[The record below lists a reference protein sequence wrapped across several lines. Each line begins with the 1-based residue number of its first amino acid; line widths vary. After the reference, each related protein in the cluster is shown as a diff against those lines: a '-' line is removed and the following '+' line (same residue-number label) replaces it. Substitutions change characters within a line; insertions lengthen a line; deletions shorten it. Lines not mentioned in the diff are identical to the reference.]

1 MSDAI
6 SSGLMIIGGA
16 FALLAGAG
24 VVRMPDLCMRM
35 QAATKASTLGI
46 GCIVPAVAVHIGEL
60 GVATR
65 AVATII
71 FVFLTAPV
79 AAHMIARA
87 SYFVGVPLW
96 EGTIIDELRG
106 HYDRRTHRLSRP
118 DDPYAVLPPTVDANR
133 LAGHVVIVGYGRV
146 GGRIGSALTANGI
159 SFVVIE
165 DTREIVEKLRESDIS
180 AVFGDASE
188 PSVLVQAH
196 LHQARM
202 LVIAVPDTADVRRM
216 VETARTVNP
225 RIEVVVRTHRDEE
238 LTSFEKGARA
248 LAPRLAEPGLAIVL
262 LLAVLSLASA
272 GRTAQAGYIGRLWQC
287 LRAFRAHSSASA
299 SGSHPGDRRA
309 GYRGRTP
316 HG

>member
-1 MSDAI
+1 MTEAL
-6 SSGLMIIGGA
+6 SSGLMITGAA
-16 FALLAGAG
+16 FALLAGTG
-24 VVRMPDLCMRM
+24 VLRMPDLFMRM

-46 GCIVPAVAVHIGEL
+46 GCIALAVAVHFGEL
-60 GVATR
+60 GIATR

-106 HYDRRTHRLSRP
+106 HYDRRTHRLARP
-118 DDPYAVLPPTVDANR
+118 DDPYAVLPATVDVNR
-133 LAGHVVIVGYGRV
+133 LAGHVVVVGYGRV

-159 SFVVIE
+159 SIVVVE
-165 DTREIVEKLRESDIS
+165 DNREIVEKLRESDVT
-180 AVFGDASE
+180 AVFGNASE
-188 PSVLVQAH
+188 PSVLIQAH

-225 RIEVVVRTHRDEE
+225 RIEVVVRTHRDED
-238 LTSFEKGARA
+238 LTALEKQIGGKVF
-248 LAPRLAEPGLAIVL
+248 LGEHE
-262 LLAVLSLASA
+262 LAVIITRYVLGRYMASA
-272 GRTAQAGYIGRLWQC
+272 ERQ
-287 LRAFRAHSSASA
+287 
-299 SGSHPGDRRA
+299 
-309 GYRGRTP
+309 
-316 HG
+316 

>member
-6 SSGLMIIGGA
+6 SSGLMIIGAA

-24 VVRMPDLCMRM
+24 VMRMRDLFMRM

-46 GCIVPAVAVHIGEL
+46 GCIVLAVAVHFGEF

-65 AVATII
+65 AAATII
-71 FVFLTAPV
+71 FVFLTAPI

-96 EGTIIDELRG
+96 EGTIIDELRV
-106 HYDRRTHRLSRP
+106 HYDRRTHRLARP
-118 DDPYAVLPPTVDANR
+118 DDPYAVLPATVDANR

-165 DTREIVEKLRESDIS
+165 DTREIVENLRESDIS

-202 LVIAVPDTADVRRM
+202 LVIAVPDTAAVSLM
-216 VETARTVNP
+216 VATARTVNP

-238 LTSFEKGARA
+238 LTSLEKNIAGKVF
-248 LAPRLAEPGLAIVL
+248 LGEHE
-262 LLAVLSLASA
+262 LAVTMTRYVLERYAA
-272 GRTAQAGYIGRLWQC
+272 RPR
-287 LRAFRAHSSASA
+287 
-299 SGSHPGDRRA
+299 D
-309 GYRGRTP
+309 
-316 HG
+316 